1 MLSPRMTSSITLKR
15 KGSAILRKLIVA
27 AFWLGVWQLAF
38 FLAKSGLL
46 LPSPAQTFM
55 RLFELAKTG
64 DFWLKSLLSLVR
76 IVEGFL
82 LGVLAG
88 VLLGILTA
96 RFRLL
101 KDFFTP
107 VINIVK
113 ATPVASFII
122 LALVWLSKDGV
133 PVFIAF
139 LMVLPVIWANISEGI
154 GQTDKDLLEMAKVF
168 HFSGGKLF
176 SKIYVPAVLPY
187 LFAGCT
193 TALGFA
199 WKSGVAA
206 EIIALPKQSIG
217 YRLYES
223 KLRIE
228 TVDLFAWTLLIVA
241 LSMLLE
247 WLLVWSMRRIR
258 RNG

>member
-168 HFSGGKLF
+168 RFSRGKLF
-176 SKIYVPAVLPY
+176 AKVYVPSVLPY
-187 LFAGCT
+187 FFAGCT

-199 WKSGVAA
+199 WKAGVAA
-206 EIIALPKQSIG
+206 EILSLPVKSIG
-217 YRLYES
+217 KELYYS
-223 KLRIE
+223 KIYLE
-228 TVDLFAWTLLIVA
+228 TTDLFAWSVMVIVMSIA
-241 LSMLLE
+241 LE
-247 WLLVWSMRRIR
+247 KLLVVLLNKIK
-258 RNG
+258 N

>member
-1 MLSPRMTSSITLKR
+1 VLCPRMTSSITLKR
-15 KGSAILRKLIVA
+15 KGTAILRKLIVA

-38 FLAKSGLL
+38 FVVKSGLL
-46 LPSPAQTFM
+46 LPSPAQTFL

-64 DFWLKSLLSLVR
+64 DFWLKSVLSLVR

-82 LGVLAG
+82 LGVFAG
-88 VLLGILTA
+88 GLLGILTA

-101 KDFFTP
+101 KDFFAP

-139 LMVLPVIWANISEGI
+139 LMVLPVIWANVSEGI
-154 GQTDKDLLEMAKVF
+154 GQTDKDLLEMARIF
-168 HFSGGKLF
+168 RFSRGKLF
-176 SKIYVPAVLPY
+176 TKVYVPSVLPY
-187 LFAGCT
+187 FFAGCT

-199 WKSGVAA
+199 WKAGVAA
-206 EIIALPKQSIG
+206 EILSLPVKSIG
-217 YRLYES
+217 KELYYS
-223 KLRIE
+223 KIYLE
-228 TVDLFAWTLLIVA
+228 TTDLFAWSVMVIVMSIA
-241 LSMLLE
+241 LE
-247 WLLVWSMRRIR
+247 KLLVVLLNKIK
-258 RNG
+258 N

>member
-1 MLSPRMTSSITLKR
+1 MTSSITLKR
-15 KGSAILRKLIVA
+15 KGTAILRKLIVA

-38 FLAKSGLL
+38 FVVKSGLL
-46 LPSPAQTFM
+46 LPSPAQTFL

-64 DFWLKSLLSLVR
+64 DFWLKSVLSLVR

-82 LGVLAG
+82 LGVFAG
-88 VLLGILTA
+88 GLLGILTA

-101 KDFFTP
+101 KDFFAP

-139 LMVLPVIWANISEGI
+139 LMVLPVIWANVSEGI
-154 GQTDKDLLEMAKVF
+154 GQTDKDLLEMARIF
-168 HFSGGKLF
+168 RFSRGKLF
-176 SKIYVPAVLPY
+176 TKVYVPSVLPY
-187 LFAGCT
+187 FFAGCT

-199 WKSGVAA
+199 WKAGIAA
-206 EIIALPKQSIG
+206 EILSLPVKSIG
-217 YRLYES
+217 KELYYS
-223 KLRIE
+223 KIYLE
-228 TVDLFAWTLLIVA
+228 TTDLFAWSVMVIVMSIA
-241 LSMLLE
+241 LE
-247 WLLVWSMRRIR
+247 KLLVVLLNKIK
-258 RNG
+258 N